1 MENHGI
7 SISLPDIF
15 ETFNHK
21 HNSQSLVNFLM
32 SEQAL
37 FLWLAPLMKTVWG
50 ELDAFQWFR
59 VITFLQSI
67 LALPKL
73 TTP

>member
-37 FLWLAPLMKTVWG
+37 FLWLAPWWRLFEENWMRFNDSEW
-50 ELDAFQWFR
+50 
-59 VITFLQSI
+59 
-67 LALPKL
+67 
-73 TTP
+73 